1 MSWLKNVLNN
11 SRKQWKNKIIM
22 NDKLKELIQPY
33 WVEEQQG
40 VYIPLIDKVLMTNET
55 DLSVL

>member
-1 MSWLKNVLNN
+1 MN
-11 SRKQWKNKIIM
+11 NKI
-22 NDKLKELIQPY
+22 EQIQPY